1 MKQELN
7 FKTFSKAIRQ
17 KRLIDLNITGREA
30 AKVIGISY
38 PTLSRVEN
46 SNMPDLITYA
56 NICKLLGVPMEK
68 FIITS
73 KKINN

>member
-7 FKTFSKAIRQ
+7 FKSFSKAIRQ
-17 KRLIDLNITGREA
+17 KRIIDLNITGREA

-56 NICKLLGVPMEK
+56 NICKWLGVSMDT
-68 FIITS
+68 FIS
-73 KKINN
+73 KAKKIQ